1 MKLNT
6 TPVVGG
12 LLALT
17 LVMGAGNLWAS
28 WDEVHAS
35 QQRQEQAV
43 QQKLCVTYAAL
54 AALKPPPGPPA
65 QYPGRGY
72 EQSLHATLA
81 ELTTDLGCGG

>member
-6 TPVVGG
+6 TPAVGA

-35 QQRQEQAV
+35 QQQQEQAV
-43 QQKLCVTYAAL
+43 QEKLCTTFGEL
-54 AALKPPPGPPA
+54 AALKPPAGSA
-65 QYPGRGY
+65 AKYPGRGY
-72 EQSLHATLA
+72 DQSLHATLD
-81 ELTTDLGCGG
+81 ELGTDLDCR

>member
-6 TPVVGG
+6 TPVAGA

-17 LVMGAGNLWAS
+17 LIMGAGNLWAS

-35 QQRQEQAV
+35 QQRQEHLV

-54 AALKPPPGPPA
+54 AALKPPPGPAA
-65 QYPGRGY
+65 QYPGRAY
-72 EQSLHATLA
+72 EQSLHTTLA
-81 ELTTDLGCGG
+81 ELSTDLNCG